1 MAQLKKEQQELE
13 ATGVNSW
20 VQSTLQGWLVKEGGQ
35 Q

>member
-13 ATGVNSW
+13 ATRVNSG
-20 VQSTLQGWLVKEGGQ
+20 VHSTLQGWLVKEGGQ